1 MQETPLPP
9 ENDPA
14 STRVE
19 SGGAPEP
26 LSPTQRR
33 KIYWLGVGAA
43 CVVAVIAGFV
53 LPRVFDEISRLGGVV
68 GQGAGYFGWLTFL
81 GIPVAMGALAA
92 WLWKPLKMTSG
103 GLWLGALAITGC
115 GLLAAGFILREG
127 VICLIMASPLV
138 VCMVALGC
146 WLGNWLARLD
156 GKNKRGLYISL
167 APTLLL
173 LLFHDAT
180 SGSGVYAVRD
190 EIRIRATPQA
200 VWKLLPSFPPIREYS
215 PYWLNS
221 IGLPRAVESQ
231 TFGSGIG
238 ARRECRLQGNLV
250 VGEKISEWTA
260 PRVLAFEVTQQ
271 PQHPEIAGHFE
282 LLRGRF
288 DVIDNRDGT
297 VTLAGT
303 SWYRLRV
310 QPLAY
315 FHWWA
320 DDVIRHLHFDVMR
333 HIKKLAENEPQAS
346 ATGEILAAFNYQVHP
361 SLTLG
366 VR

>member
-1 MQETPLPP
+1 MQETPSPP

-14 STRVE
+14 STRAE
-19 SGGAPEP
+19 NDGASDE

-33 KIYWLGVGAA
+33 KIYWLGIGAA
-43 CVVAVIAGFV
+43 CLVALVAGFV
-53 LPRVFDEISRLGGVV
+53 LPPIFAEMARLGSGFNQGV
-68 GQGAGYFGWLTFL
+68 GYFGWSTFL
-81 GIPVAMGALAA
+81 GTPVVMGALAG
-92 WLWKPLKMTSG
+92 WIWKPLKMSADE
-103 GLWLGALAITGC
+103 LWLAAGSVTAC
-115 GLLAAGFILREG
+115 GLLTAAVILREG
-127 VICLIMASPLV
+127 SICLIMAFLLV
-138 VCMVALGC
+138 WVMVAIGC
-146 WLGNWLARLD
+146 WFGNWLANLD
-156 GKNKRGLYISL
+156 GVNKRGLSISL
-167 APTLLL
+167 VPTLLL
-173 LLFHDAT
+173 LLWHDAT

-190 EIRIRATPQA
+190 EIRIRATPQQ

-215 PYWLNS
+215 PYWLNA
-221 IGLPRAVESQ
+221 IGLPRAVESE

-250 VGEKISEWTA
+250 VGEKITQWQA

-282 LLRGRF
+282 LLRGQF
-288 DVIDNRDGT
+288 DLIDHRDGT

-315 FHWWA
+315 FHLWA

-333 HIKKLAENEPQAS
+333 HIKKLAENKTANDE
-346 ATGEILAAFNYQVHP
+346 
-361 SLTLG
+361 
-366 VR
+366 